1 MRKIFFTLLLMYDI
15 MDSKG
20 GGVVKAKNFL
30 EKTVSFVKKHFL
42 LLCALFLSVALLG
55 AFFVGAANLYV
66 VSSSN
71 DYIVELSDTAALDA
85 DCILVLGCLVKS
97 DGSPSDMLSDRL
109 EVGVKLYESG
119 AAPKLLMSGDHGKA
133 EYNEV
138 GAMKKYATDKGVP
151 SADVFMD
158 HAGFSTY
165 ESMYRAKE
173 IFGADRVIIV
183 SQSYHLYR
191 AIYIARS
198 LGIEAYGVAS
208 DQRSYRG
215 QTVRDV
221 REAAAR
227 AKDLVYTMFRPLPT
241 YLGDSISLLGDGN
254 VTEG

>member
-1 MRKIFFTLLLMYDI
+1 MNVKDHIKTGIGFVKVHFLRLLVLLLLLALV
-15 MDSKG
+15 G
-20 GGVVKAKNFL
+20 GSL
-30 EKTVSFVKKHFL
+30 
-42 LLCALFLSVALLG
+42 VA
-55 AFFVGAANLYV
+55 AANLYV
-66 VSSSN
+66 VSDSRE
-71 DYIVELSDTAALDA
+71 YIIGLSDAEGIDA
-85 DCILVLGCLVKS
+85 DCILVLGCLVKA

-109 EVGVKLYESG
+109 EIGVELYENG
-119 AAPKLLMSGDHGKA
+119 AAPKLLMSGDHGRV

-138 GAMKKYATDKGVP
+138 GAMKKYALDKGVA

-173 IFGADRVIIV
+173 IFGADKIIIV

-215 QTVRDV
+215 QSVRDV

-227 AKDLVYTMFRPLPT
+227 AKDLVYTIFRPLPT
-241 YLGDSISLLGDGN
+241 YLGESISLLGDGN

>member
-1 MRKIFFTLLLMYDI
+1 
-15 MDSKG
+15 
-20 GGVVKAKNFL
+20 V
-30 EKTVSFVKKHFL
+30 
-42 LLCALFLSVALLG
+42 LLCALFLSAALLG
-55 AFFVGAANLYV
+55 AALLAVANFYV
-66 VSSSN
+66 VNSAKY
-71 DYIVELSDTAALDA
+71 YIIQPSDTEALDA
-85 DCILVLGCLVKS
+85 DCILVLGCLVRS

-109 EVGVKLYESG
+109 EIGVELYEAG
-119 AAPKLLMSGDHGKA
+119 VAPKLLMSGDHGKV

-138 GAMKKYATDKGVP
+138 GAMKKYATDNGVP

-173 IFGADRVIIV
+173 IFGADKIIIV

-208 DQRSYRG
+208 DQHSYRG
-215 QTVRDV
+215 QIVRDA

-227 AKDLVYTMFRPLPT
+227 AKDLVYTFLRPLPT

>member
-1 MRKIFFTLLLMYDI
+1 MNVKDHIKTGIGFVKVHFLRLLVLLLLLALV
-15 MDSKG
+15 G
-20 GGVVKAKNFL
+20 GSL
-30 EKTVSFVKKHFL
+30 
-42 LLCALFLSVALLG
+42 VA
-55 AFFVGAANLYV
+55 AANLYV
-66 VSSSN
+66 VSDSRE
-71 DYIVELSDTAALDA
+71 YIIGLSDAEVIDA
-85 DCILVLGCLVKS
+85 DCILVLGCLVKA

-109 EVGVKLYESG
+109 EIGVELYENG
-119 AAPKLLMSGDHGKA
+119 AAPKLLMSGDHGRV

-138 GAMKKYATDKGVP
+138 GAMKKYALDKGVA

-173 IFGADRVIIV
+173 IFGADKIIIV

-191 AIYIARS
+191 AIFIARS

-215 QTVRDV
+215 QSVRDV

-227 AKDLVYTMFRPLPT
+227 AKDLVYTIFRPLPT
-241 YLGDSISLLGDGN
+241 YLGESISLLGDGN

>member
-1 MRKIFFTLLLMYDI
+1 MKT
-15 MDSKG
+15 
-20 GGVVKAKNFL
+20 KAFL
-30 EKTVSFVKKHFL
+30 IRSANFVKKHFI

-55 AFFVGAANLYV
+55 ASLVAAANFYV
-66 VSSSN
+66 VSASK
-71 DYIVELSDTAALDA
+71 DYMIELSDTEELDA
-85 DCILVLGCLVKS
+85 DCILVLGCLVKA

-109 EVGVKLYESG
+109 EIGVELYSAG
-119 AAPKLLMSGDHGKA
+119 AAPKLLMSGDHGRA

-173 IFGADRVIIV
+173 IFGADKIIIV

-227 AKDLVYTMFRPLPT
+227 AKDLVYTLFRPLPT
-241 YLGDSISLLGDGN
+241 YLGEPISLLDDGN

>member
-1 MRKIFFTLLLMYDI
+1 MN
-15 MDSKG
+15 
-20 GGVVKAKNFL
+20 VKDHI
-30 EKTVSFVKKHFL
+30 KTGIGFVKGHFL
-42 LLCALFLSVALLG
+42 LLLVLLLLLALVGGALVA
-55 AFFVGAANLYV
+55 AANLYV
-66 VSSSN
+66 VSASR
-71 DYIVELSDTAALDA
+71 DHIIGLSDAEGIDA
-85 DCILVLGCLVKS
+85 DCILVLGCLVKA

-109 EVGVKLYESG
+109 DIGVELYENG
-119 AAPKLLMSGDHGKA
+119 VAPKLLMSGDHGRV

-138 GAMKKYATDKGVP
+138 GAMKKYALDKGVA

-173 IFGADRVIIV
+173 IFGAEKIIIV
-183 SQSYHLYR
+183 SQRYHLYR

-208 DQRSYRG
+208 DRHSYRG
-215 QTVRDV
+215 QIVRDV

-227 AKDLVYTMFRPLPT
+227 AKDLVYTFFRPLPT
-241 YLGDSISLLGDGN
+241 YLGDPISLHGDGN